1 MQNYRLE
8 KDHKLNNRYQIIR
21 CIGQGGFG
29 ITYMAE
35 DKTMEQ
41 YVVIKEYFPVMMVSR
56 DESLM
61 IQVSGD
67 ESEQK
72 RYEEGMKRFL
82 SEAQVLASLFDIQ
95 GVVKVLDY
103 FKENGTAYIVME
115 YVKGISLRSYLE
127 RASEEMSFERV
138 WEMMQPVMKALEMI
152 HKKGLLHR
160 DINPDNLMI
169 EEDGTIKLLD
179 FGSAR
184 EYFLEQDRE
193 KTMTIL
199 VKNGYA
205 PPEQYER
212 KGKQGPWTDIY
223 ALCATMY
230 EMMTGCM
237 PPGSKERQVIDELYS
252 PSTFDVAIEPEQEE
266 KLIKH
271 GMALEVAERFQ
282 SIKEMREAFTNE
294 AYEKKKK
301 NTVIIVGV
309 LIAACVAMFSIFWS
323 WYNKDYVEVVR
334 YAGNYE
340 RGSQAYDEFINIVE
354 DEAIEAESYA
364 IDDTDLIGWKYVLQK
379 DTVQKI
385 GLPGNDHR
393 LAETV
398 DEVLEILK
406 DCGYV
411 IKKTDELEEYIVY
424 EEPYGTLRTSF
435 NQSDLYVTEEGYEL
449 EIIYDVID
457 RTIFEMYVSM
467 QEGEPR
473 YCPFVCDLM
482 DGLKPEMKFGDKS
495 EDEFYK
501 LMSEYSA
508 QYDQGS
514 NSFYGYQDE
523 EIIAFFRKYKNTGDK
538 IFVKIKLNNVLEIKP
553 QYNW

>member
-41 YVVIKEYFPVMMVSR
+41 YVVIKEYFPVMVVSR

-61 IQVSGD
+61 IQVSGG
-67 ESEQK
+67 ELEQK

-82 SEAQVLASLFDIQ
+82 NEAQVLASLFDIQ

-127 RASEEMSFERV
+127 RGSEEISFERA

-169 EEDGTIKLLD
+169 EEDGNIKLLD

-212 KGKQGPWTDIY
+212 KGKQGPWTDLY

-252 PSTFDVAIEPEQEE
+252 PSTFDVAIEPDQEE

-271 GMALEVAERFQ
+271 GMALEVSERFQ

-294 AYEKKKK
+294 GYEKKKK
-301 NTVIIVGV
+301 NTVIIFGV
-309 LIAACVAMFSIFWS
+309 VIAACVAMLAVFWN
-323 WYNKDYVEVVR
+323 WYNKDYVEVVH

-340 RGSQAYDEFINIVE
+340 RGSQAYDDFMNLVK
-354 DEAIEAESYA
+354 DEAIESENYELE
-364 IDDTDLIGWKYVLQK
+364 DTDLVGWKYVLQK

-393 LAETV
+393 LVETV
-398 DEVLEILK
+398 DEVLEIVNRY
-406 DCGYV
+406 GYIV
-411 IKKTDELEEYIVY
+411 EKTGESEEYIVY

-435 NQSDLYVTEEGYEL
+435 HQSELYVTEEGYEL
-449 EIIYDVID
+449 EIIYDVMD
-457 RTIFEMYVSM
+457 RTVFEMYVSM
-467 QEGEPR
+467 QEGESN
-473 YCPFVCDLM
+473 YCPFVFDLM
-482 DGLKPEMKFGDKS
+482 DGLKPEMKIGDKS
-495 EDEFYK
+495 EDEFYR
-501 LMSEYSA
+501 LMTEYSS

-514 NSFYGYQDE
+514 NNFYGYQDE
-523 EIIAFFRKYKNTGDK
+523 EIIAFFRKYKNTGEK
-538 IFVKIKLNNVLEIKP
+538 IYVKIKANNVLVIKP